1 MNETKTNTQP
11 QRGIQKLSL
20 SVIMTVVVVTV
31 VLLACCVGITAY
43 LRIYQASVEDNA
55 VTSSEQAVRQVLST
69 LENYTKDIEEIMGMI
84 RTNMRKEE
92 SGKNDFMTNLIAIR
106 KDVVLITEYDNDGNL
121 TSCWQGG
128 NKLKEKILKNLSY
141 MEIPAG
147 EENVYI
153 SSPHVESLI
162 ENDYPWVVTIAQRM
176 QNHEGKEVLIC
187 MDIRFSNIAGYV
199 DNVGIGQHG
208 YCFIMDEKGALVYH
222 PQQQLIHAGLK
233 NENQELLVGRGD
245 GSFLQGEVIYT
256 IHSLDNNDWK
266 IVGVSYVDE
275 MITNKLDE
283 MAKIIGFVFIFMIL
297 ATLLVGIISSK
308 MVSSPIN
315 KLMGAM
321 QQFEMDAENFEF
333 CRVNG
338 TREITALSDSFGHM
352 VVQIQGLMEQVRRE
366 EITLRKTELNALQ
379 AQINPHFL
387 YNTLDSIAWMCEE
400 GRTKE
405 AIIMVNALARL
416 FRISI
421 SRGHELITIEKEC
434 QHAES
439 YLKIQKYRYK
449 NKFTYQFEIE
459 QECLG
464 YFCNKIT
471 LQPIIENAINHGL
484 DMCDE
489 GVIHIGVK
497 KQGEDILMYVED
509 NGVGMEEE
517 RCREILHRE
526 SSDRTGIG
534 IKNVN
539 DRIRIYFGE
548 KYGLHIESELDVG
561 TRVEI
566 RIPGIQEEI
575 QAGV

>member
-1 MNETKTNTQP
+1 MSKAGGQKKTVV
-11 QRGIQKLSL
+11 QRLSL

-31 VLLACCVGITAY
+31 VSFACCVGITAY
-43 LRIYQASVEDNA
+43 LRIYRASVEGNA
-55 VTSSEQAVRQVLST
+55 ITGSEQAIKQVHST
-69 LENYTKDIEEIMGMI
+69 LENYAKDIEEIMGLI
-84 RTNMRKEE
+84 RSSMGKEEGEKDDFLRNLVEVRKE
-92 SGKNDFMTNLIAIR
+92 
-106 KDVVLITEYDNDGNL
+106 VVIITEYDNHGNL
-121 TSCWQGG
+121 TNCWQGD
-128 NKLKEKILKNLSY
+128 NRLKEKILQNLSY
-141 MEIPAG
+141 MEIPKG
-147 EENVYI
+147 EEGLFF

-162 ENDYPWVVTIAQRM
+162 ENYYPWVVTIAQRM
-176 QNHEGKEVLIC
+176 KNHQKEEVLVC
-187 MDIRFSNIAGYV
+187 MDIRFSNIASYV

-208 YCFIMDEKGALVYH
+208 YCFIMDGAGGLVYH

-233 NENQELLVGRGD
+233 SENWELLTGRPD
-245 GSFLQGEVIYT
+245 GAFLQEDGIYT
-256 IHSLDNNDWK
+256 IQSMENNGWK
-266 IVGVSYVDE
+266 IVGVSFVDE
-275 MITNKLDE
+275 MITSKLDG
-283 MAKIIGFVFIFMIL
+283 MAKIIGFLLFSMLL
-297 ATLLVGIISSK
+297 ATLLVGIFSSK
-308 MVSSPIN
+308 LVSSPAN
-315 KLMGAM
+315 KLMNAM
-321 QQFEMDAENFEF
+321 QQFEKDAENFTF
-333 CRVNG
+333 CQVNG
-338 TREITALSDSFGHM
+338 TREIAALSDSFGHM
-352 VVQIQGLMEQVRRE
+352 VVQIQNLMEQVRRE
-366 EITLRKTELNALQ
+366 EVTLRKTELNALQ

-405 AIIMVNALARL
+405 AITMVNALARL

-449 NKFTYQFEIE
+449 NRFTYQFDVEE
-459 QECLG
+459 ECLG

-489 GVIHIGVK
+489 GRICIGVRRR
-497 KQGEDILMYVED
+497 GEDILMYVED
-509 NGVGMEEE
+509 NGVGMEED

-526 SSDRTGIG
+526 ASDRTGIG

-566 RIPGIQEEI
+566 CIPCLQEEI
-575 QAGV
+575 GTEG